1 MTTPTTDILT
11 LLQQYEALH
20 TAAND
25 NLKSCIWNITK
36 ARKVGTSKSCYGD
49 LQYSV
54 DNVRE
59 ELRALALLEYKEC
72 GSTYDIDEEPS
83 LVSEE

>member
-1 MTTPTTDILT
+1 MTTPTIDILT

-25 NLKSCIWNITK
+25 NLKSCIFNITK

-54 DNVRE
+54 VM
-59 ELRALALLEYKEC
+59 
-72 GSTYDIDEEPS
+72 
-83 LVSEE
+83 